1 MSPKFEAT
9 DKQRGQVEAMVVCG
23 IPREQ
28 IAQAIGITRP
38 TLDKYFKPELEL
50 GDTKVK
56 LNVGSFIV
64 NSILGRDGGITD
76 EKSRTTLA
84 IFFAKTRMHWKE
96 TLRHEGVKDGAPIIF
111 QVTKDDSLL

>member
-38 TLDKYFKPELEL
+38 TLDKHFKPELEL

-111 QVTKDDSLL
+111 QVSKDDSNL